1 MSDKKNIERIFQE
14 RFKDFEAMPPSQSWD
29 AIASRLEH
37 KKSKKRVIPFWY
49 QMAGVAALL
58 LSGYFVSDYYIS
70 SPSKTLQDNKSNA
83 VTNLKEESRK
93 NANSDGLIKYSSEE
107 ANTKESIAVSTD
119 ADTSKESNY
128 NNNNSNTRLLLN
140 RSSRKIKISEGVVE
154 NNTQQNDQT
163 PLSNNIK
170 SATNPT
176 KIKNGLSAPSKNSI
190 VENINKRNSTNRDNL
205 NTKIRQKKSSNSNI
219 ALVSDEKIS
228 NNNVVDIKGDKHQ
241 ENVNKL
247 ILKKEIS
254 NSEDTVVKTAI
265 AQNRS
270 LINDEN
276 DLIQTKSLN
285 QIAGKEKVQSQD
297 SILNEVATI
306 NPLAL
311 IEKEKENT
319 IKKDNVAAIKSNKWK
334 IKPNMAPI
342 VMRATNGSPIASQFK
357 DNEKNYENTLS
368 IGIGVDYAVSK
379 KIAIRASVNKF
390 NLAYNTA
397 DIAYYA
403 DINDSYSRSTN
414 KKTVI
419 KNINLNEQSKDII
432 IEDKNN
438 QVPTQNLTQI
448 SSDSNLS
455 EIAKQDKNEGYLNQ
469 QMGYVEVPVEIAYKL
484 IDKKFGIQ
492 VFTGLSTLFLNE
504 NKISVVSSEF
514 TNNIG
519 EAKNLNKVHYST
531 NVGLAFKY
539 SFTNTLEANFEP
551 TLKYQFNTFT
561 ANSGNFNP
569 YLVGFYTALSFA
581 F

>member
-29 AIASRLEH
+29 SIASRLEH

-49 QMAGVAALL
+49 QMAGVAVLL

-70 SPSKTLQDNKSNA
+70 SPLKMLQDNKSNA
-83 VTNLKEESRK
+83 VTNLNEESRK
-93 NANSDGLIKYSSEE
+93 NANSEGLIKYSSEE
-107 ANTKESIAVSTD
+107 VNTKESIVVSTD
-119 ADTSKESNY
+119 DDTSKESNY
-128 NNNNSNTRLLLN
+128 NKNSNDRLPIN
-140 RSSRKIKISEGVVE
+140 TSSRKIKISEGVVE
-154 NNTQQNDQT
+154 SNNQQNHQT

-170 SATNPT
+170 TATNPT

-190 VENINKRNSTNRDNL
+190 VENINKRNSTNRNNL
-205 NTKIRQKKSSNSNI
+205 NTKMRQKKSSNSNI

-228 NNNVVDIKGDKHQ
+228 NNNVVDVKGDKYQ
-241 ENVNKL
+241 DQAKKL
-247 ILKKEIS
+247 ILQDRVS

-276 DLIQTKSLN
+276 DLFQTKSLN
-285 QIAGKEKVQSQD
+285 QIAGKEKVQSKD

-306 NPLAL
+306 NPLTL

-319 IKKDNVAAIKSNKWK
+319 IKKDNITAIKSNKWK

-342 VMRATNGSPIASQFK
+342 VMRATKGSPIASQFK
-357 DNEKNYENTLS
+357 DNEKSYENALS

-403 DINDSYSRSTN
+403 DINDSYSRRTN
-414 KKTVI
+414 NKTVI

-438 QVPTQNLTQI
+438 QAPTQNLIQVNDA
-448 SSDSNLS
+448 SLS
-455 EIAKQDKNEGYLNQ
+455 EIAQQDKNEGYLNQ

-551 TLKYQFNTFT
+551 TLKYQFNTFS

-569 YLVGFYTALSFA
+569 YLVGFYTGLSFA